1 MVSPFVWALAS
12 LFSGI
17 FARVFR
23 GGYSVVAPVSHSAM
37 AGVSA
42 IDGSRF
48 PVPL

>member
-1 MVSPFVWALAS
+1 MVSPFALALAS

-23 GGYSVVAPVSHSAM
+23 GWYSVVPVSHSAT